1 MTKPLVAI
9 THVET
14 IYPHFPIVGHVEDAA
29 KTVTVST
36 QHTHVTPALG

>member
-9 THVET
+9 THVKA
-14 IYPHFPIVGHVEDAA
+14 IYPHFLIVGHVEDAA

-36 QHTHVTPALG
+36 QHPHVTPSLG